1 MVITEI
7 FKSIQGEGTRAGL
20 PCIFVRLTG
29 CNLRCTW
36 CDTAYAFHGGKK
48 MTVEEVLACVDELA
62 GRKQGPAP
70 LESGATKR
78 SASLRSSGQA
88 AGGPYKSLA
97 AVPLVE
103 LTGGEPL
110 LQEEIYPLAEKL
122 LAAGYTVM
130 IETSGERFIGRL
142 PKRVIKI
149 VDVKCPDSGE
159 PGTFEMR
166 NLQELTENDEV
177 KYVLATRRDYEFAR
191 EFTRQQGL
199 AGRVREVLFS
209 PVFED
214 PEGKWPGL
222 EPRQLAEW
230 ILADGLAVRLGLQLH
245 KFIWD
250 PATKGV

>member
-7 FKSIQGEGTRAGL
+7 FKSVQGEGTRAGL

-48 MTVEEVLACVDELA
+48 MGVEEVVARVDELA
-62 GRKQGPAP
+62 GRPG
-70 LESGATKR
+70 EMRGSET
-78 SASLRSSGQA
+78 
-88 AGGPYKSLA
+88 

-110 LQEEIYPLAEKL
+110 LQEEVYPLAEKL
-122 LAAGYTVM
+122 LAEGYTLM

-142 PKRVIKI
+142 PRDVIKI

-159 PGTFEMR
+159 PDTFEMR
-166 NLQELTENDEV
+166 NLEALTEKDEV
-177 KYVLATRRDYEFAR
+177 KFVLSTRRDYEFAK
-191 EFTRQQGL
+191 EFTRQNGL
-199 AGRVREVLFS
+199 ARRVKQVLFS
-209 PVFED
+209 PAFED
-214 PEGKWPGL
+214 PEGKWAGL
-222 EPRQLAEW
+222 EPRTLVEW
-230 ILADGLAVRLGLQLH
+230 ILADELPVRLGLQLH

-250 PATKGV
+250 PAAKGV

>member
-1 MVITEI
+1 MIITEI
-7 FKSIQGEGTRAGL
+7 FKSVQGEGTRAGL

-48 MTVEEVLACVDELA
+48 MSVEEVCERVDALA
-62 GRKQGPAP
+62 GR
-70 LESGATKR
+70 EEDMSG
-78 SASLRSSGQA
+78 SQA
-88 AGGPYKSLA
+88 R
-97 AVPLVE
+97 VPLVE

-122 LAAGYTVM
+122 LAEGYTVM
-130 IETSGERFIGRL
+130 IETSGERFVGRL
-142 PKRVIKI
+142 PREVIKI

-159 PGTFEMR
+159 PDTFDMN
-166 NLQELTENDEV
+166 NLEALGENDEL
-177 KYVLATRRDYEFAR
+177 KFVLATRRDYEFAK
-191 EFTRQQGL
+191 EFTARHEL
-199 AGRVREVLFS
+199 ARRVKQVLFS

-222 EPRQLAEW
+222 EARELVEW
-230 ILADGLAVRLGLQLH
+230 MLADGLPVRLGLQLH

>member
-1 MVITEI
+1 MFITEI

-48 MTVEEVLACVDELA
+48 MSVDEVLARVDELT
-62 GRKQGPAP
+62 GRQNAAHA
-70 LESGATKR
+70 SG
-78 SASLRSSGQA
+78 S
-88 AGGPYKSLA
+88 

-110 LQEEIYPLAEKL
+110 LHDEIYPLSEKL

-130 IETSGERFIGRL
+130 IETSGERYVGQL
-142 PKRVIKI
+142 SKEVIKI

-159 PGTFEMR
+159 ADTFEMR
-166 NLQELTENDEV
+166 NLDALSPGDEV
-177 KYVLATRRDYEFAR
+177 KFVLSTRRDYEFAR
-191 EFTRQQGL
+191 DFTAQHRL
-199 AGRVREVLFS
+199 AERVRQVLFS

-214 PEGKWPGL
+214 PAGKWQGL
-222 EPRQLAEW
+222 EPRTLVEW
-230 ILADGLAVRLGLQLH
+230 ILADGLPVRLGLQLH
-245 KFIWD
+245 KFVWD
-250 PATKGV
+250 PATRGV

>member
-48 MTVEEVLACVDELA
+48 MTVEEVMAQVDELA
-62 GRKQGPAP
+62 GRHPSSS
-70 LESGATKR
+70 ER
-78 SASLRSSGQA
+78 SASE
-88 AGGPYKSLA
+88 GGPYKA
-97 AVPLVE
+97 VATVPLVE

-130 IETSGERFIGRL
+130 VETSGERFVGKL
-142 PKRVIKI
+142 PKEVIKI
-149 VDVKCPDSGE
+149 VDVKCTDSGE
-159 PGTFEMR
+159 PDTFEMR
-166 NLQELTENDEV
+166 NLRELTENDEV
-177 KYVLATRRDYEFAR
+177 KFVLATRRDYEFAR
-191 EFTRQQGL
+191 EFMRECEL
-199 AGRVREVLFS
+199 AGRVRGVLFS

-230 ILADGLAVRLGLQLH
+230 ILADGLPVRLGLQLH

-250 PATKGV
+250 PAAKGV

>member
-1 MVITEI
+1 MIITEI
-7 FKSIQGEGTRAGL
+7 FKSVQGESTRAGL

-48 MTVEEVLACVDELA
+48 MSVEEVCERVDALA
-62 GRKQGPAP
+62 GR
-70 LESGATKR
+70 EEDMSG
-78 SASLRSSGQA
+78 SQA
-88 AGGPYKSLA
+88 R
-97 AVPLVE
+97 VPLVE

-122 LAAGYTVM
+122 LAEGYTVM
-130 IETSGERFIGRL
+130 IETSGERFVGRL
-142 PKRVIKI
+142 PREVIKI

-159 PGTFEMR
+159 PDTFDMN
-166 NLQELTENDEV
+166 NLEALGENDEV
-177 KYVLATRRDYEFAR
+177 KFVLATRRDYEFAK
-191 EFTRQQGL
+191 EFTALHEL
-199 AGRVREVLFS
+199 ARRVKQVLFS

-222 EPRQLAEW
+222 EARELVEW
-230 ILADGLAVRLGLQLH
+230 MLADGLPVRLGLQLH

>member
-48 MTVEEVLACVDELA
+48 MSLEEVLERVDELA
-62 GRKQGPAP
+62 GR
-70 LESGATKR
+70 R
-78 SASLRSSGQA
+78 
-88 AGGPYKSLA
+88 GGGVNA
-97 AVPLVE
+97 ETAVPLVE

-110 LQEEIYPLAEKL
+110 LQKEIYPLAQGL
-122 LAAGYTVM
+122 LARGYTVM

-142 PKRVIKI
+142 PKEVIKI

-159 PGTFEMR
+159 PDTFDMN
-166 NLQELTENDEV
+166 NLAALTENDEV
-177 KYVLATRRDYEFAR
+177 KFVISTRRDYEFAR
-191 EFTRQQGL
+191 EFTLQHGL
-199 AGRVREVLFS
+199 AKRVKQVLFS

-214 PEGKWPGL
+214 LEGQWPGL
-222 EPRQLAEW
+222 EARLLAEW
-230 ILADGLAVRLGLQLH
+230 ILADGQPVRLGLQLH

>member
-1 MVITEI
+1 MIITEI

-48 MTVEEVLACVDELA
+48 MSLEEVWGRVDQLA
-62 GRKQGPAP
+62 GREEGMPG
-70 LESGATKR
+70 S
-78 SASLRSSGQA
+78 QA
-88 AGGPYKSLA
+88 V
-97 AVPLVE
+97 VPLVE

-110 LQEEIYPLAEKL
+110 LQEEIHPLAERL

-142 PKRVIKI
+142 PREVIKI

-159 PGTFEMR
+159 PDTFDMR
-166 NLQELTENDEV
+166 NLEALGENDEV
-177 KYVLATRRDYEFAR
+177 KFVLSTRRDYEFAR
-191 EFTRQQGL
+191 AFAREHEL
-199 AGRVREVLFS
+199 AKRVKQVLFS

-214 PEGKWPGL
+214 PEEKWPGL
-222 EPRQLAEW
+222 DPRELVEW
-230 ILADGLAVRLGLQLH
+230 ILADGLPVRLGLQLH

>member
-48 MTVEEVLACVDELA
+48 MTVEEVLDRVHELA
-62 GRKQGPAP
+62 RRQA
-70 LESGATKR
+70 GA
-78 SASLRSSGQA
+78 GI
-88 AGGPYKSLA
+88 

-122 LAAGYTVM
+122 LGAGYTVM
-130 IETSGERFIGRL
+130 IETSGERFVGKL
-142 PKRVIKI
+142 PKEVIKI

-159 PGTFEMR
+159 LDTFEMR
-166 NLQELTENDEV
+166 NLEELRKNDEV
-177 KYVLATRRDYEFAR
+177 KFVLATRRDYEFAR
-191 EFTRQQGL
+191 QFTQEHGL

-214 PEGKWPGL
+214 PEGKWSGL
-222 EPRQLAEW
+222 GPRQLAEW
-230 ILADGLAVRLGLQLH
+230 ILADGLPVRLGLQLH

>member
-36 CDTAYAFHGGKK
+36 CDTAYAFHGGTK
-48 MTVEEVLACVDELA
+48 MSVEEVLARVDELA
-62 GRKQGPAP
+62 GRSKKMRGSQ
-70 LESGATKR
+70 
-78 SASLRSSGQA
+78 
-88 AGGPYKSLA
+88 A

-110 LQEEIYPLAEKL
+110 LQEEVHPLAEKL
-122 LAAGYTVM
+122 LARGYTVM
-130 IETSGERFIGRL
+130 METSGERFIGGL
-142 PKRVIKI
+142 PREVIKI

-159 PGTFEMR
+159 ADTFEMR
-166 NLQELTENDEV
+166 NLEALGENDEV
-177 KYVLATRRDYEFAR
+177 KFVLSTRRDYEFAR
-191 EFTRQQGL
+191 DFTRQHGL
-199 AGRVREVLFS
+199 AERAKQVLFS

-222 EPRQLAEW
+222 EPRSLVEW
-230 ILADGLAVRLGLQLH
+230 ILEDRLPVRLGLQLH

>member
-36 CDTAYAFHGGKK
+36 CDTAYAFHGGKR
-48 MTVEEVLACVDELA
+48 MSVEEVTARVDELA
-62 GRKQGPAP
+62 GRKHNSADEEVGTPAEP
-70 LESGATKR
+70 SISES
-78 SASLRSSGQA
+78 
-88 AGGPYKSLA
+88 GPYKTV

-110 LQEEIYPLAEKL
+110 LQEEIYPLAERL
-122 LAAGYTVM
+122 LAADYTVM

-142 PKRVIKI
+142 PKEVIKI

-159 PGTFEMR
+159 PNTFNIE
-166 NLQELTENDEV
+166 NLAELKEKDEV
-177 KYVLATRRDYEFAR
+177 KFVLSTRSDYEFAR
-191 EFTRQQGL
+191 GFTRKHGL
-199 AGRVREVLFS
+199 TGRVREVLFS

-230 ILADGLAVRLGLQLH
+230 ILADSLPVRLGLQLH

>member
-48 MTVEEVLACVDELA
+48 MSVEEVLARVDELA
-62 GRKQGPAP
+62 GC
-70 LESGATKR
+70 SGEMRGA
-78 SASLRSSGQA
+78 Q
-88 AGGPYKSLA
+88 A

-122 LAAGYTVM
+122 IAAGYSVM
-130 IETSGERFIGRL
+130 IETSGERFIGSL
-142 PKRVIKI
+142 PREVIKI

-159 PGTFEMR
+159 ADTFEIR
-166 NLQELTENDEV
+166 NLKELSENDEV
-177 KYVLATRRDYEFAR
+177 KFVLSTRRDYEFAR
-191 EFTRQQGL
+191 DFTERHGL
-199 AGRVREVLFS
+199 AGRVKQVLFS

-214 PEGKWPGL
+214 PQGKWQGL
-222 EPRQLAEW
+222 EPRMLVEW
-230 ILADGLAVRLGLQLH
+230 ILADRLPVRLGLQLH

>member
-7 FKSIQGEGTRAGL
+7 FKSVQGEGTRAGL

-48 MTVEEVLACVDELA
+48 MSVEEVAARVDELA
-62 GRKQGPAP
+62 GRRG
-70 LESGATKR
+70 EMRG
-78 SASLRSSGQA
+78 SSV
-88 AGGPYKSLA
+88 
-97 AVPLVE
+97 AVPLIE

-110 LQEEIYPLAEKL
+110 LQEEVYPLAEKL
-122 LAAGYTVM
+122 LAEGYTVM

-142 PKRVIKI
+142 PREVIKI

-159 PGTFEMR
+159 PDTFEMR
-166 NLQELTENDEV
+166 NLEELTENDEV
-177 KYVLATRRDYEFAR
+177 KFVVSTRRDYEFAK
-191 EFTRQQGL
+191 EFTQQHDL
-199 AGRVREVLFS
+199 ARRVKQVLFS
-209 PVFED
+209 PVFDD
-214 PEGKWPGL
+214 PEGKWSGL
-222 EPRQLAEW
+222 EPRMLVEW
-230 ILADGLAVRLGLQLH
+230 ILADGLPVRLGLQLH